1 MNKLALLSCLIVILV
16 CSIGCTESDPAYVNI
31 KDVTVNDGSVPTV
44 PYYYQILDG
53 QIPNHTPWFRL
64 GYNGNIG
71 TTYETMWDAST
82 KYTWPTAAGQ
92 MEIISTSANDA
103 AGNTGIQSVI
113 ITYLDGN
120 HVEHQEILATNGLT
134 AVPTVA
140 VNMFRINY
148 FAAYT
153 VGTNGSSVGA
163 ISLRGVGGGTTYA
176 YIPAIGNSAED
187 LFYTVPAGR
196 TLYVT
201 SFAFSTS
208 DATKGIRFRNI
219 MKYDQVDQRATGFF
233 LTASELVSFNTTFY
247 RELEIPTKIP
257 EKTDIEVVAVSAQ
270 AGGVA
275 FAALRGWTEAN

>member
-1 MNKLALLSCLIVILV
+1 MKKLALLSCLIVILV

-82 KYTWPTAAGQ
+82 LYTWPTAAGQ

-103 AGNTGIQSVI
+103 AGNTGIQSV
-113 ITYLDGN
+113 
-120 HVEHQEILATNGLT
+120 
-134 AVPTVA
+134 
-140 VNMFRINY
+140 NMFRINY

-163 ISLRGVGGGTTYA
+163 ISLRGAGGGTTYA

-247 RELEIPTKIP
+247 RELEIPTRIP
-257 EKTDIEVVAVSAQ
+257 EKTDLQVVAVSAQ

-275 FAALRGWTEAN
+275 FVALRGWTEAN